1 MLLVNVCGCVNLN
14 LLLLPPSSLTM
25 HPIPSDKHQIIIS
38 LLLSG
43 VYTREIE
50 RKTGVGKLT
59 VGRTRKE
66 VEPDKENIKK
76 GRPPKLSPHDK
87 RRIINQ
93 IESGKLGNAV
103 QASDFI
109 ISINTIQVGPQT
121 ARIAMKE
128 DNMKSVVKKKC
139 PLLKQ
144 VHRKD
149 RLNWAL
155 KHQHWTVEGLDDG
168 GMDR

>member
-1 MLLVNVCGCVNLN
+1 MLLFNVCGCVNLN

-25 HPIPSDKHQIIIS
+25 HPILSDKHQIIIS

-43 VYTREIE
+43 ASTREIE
-50 RKTGVGKLT
+50 RKTGVGKPT

-66 VEPDKENIKK
+66 VETDKENIKK
-76 GRPPKLSPHDK
+76 GRPPKLSPLDK
-87 RRIINQ
+87 RIINQ
-93 IESGKLGNAV
+93 IGSGKLGNAV

-109 ISINTIQVGPQT
+109 ISINTIQISPQT

-128 DNMKSVVKKKC
+128 GNMKSVVKKKC

-144 VHRKD
+144 VHREDK
-149 RLNWAL
+149 LNWVL
-155 KHQHWTVEGLDDG
+155 KYQQWTIEG
-168 GMDR
+168 